1 MGSRIAFF
9 EGAPVPRLPTLMHT
23 SLRVLAFAAS
33 LAAAAATV
41 TAQCLPTSAG
51 TNVTLANR
59 DDALSAAIPMGIN
72 FPMPGTTTTFTHVV
86 VSTNGVLYLTTGGA
100 AVGAADTHYGTLPQ
114 FLGVAGDS
122 PRIAPFWQDLWDAFF
137 TGVQWS
143 VTIDTSVAGRC
154 AISWRDTCEFDSDT
168 PDVDFTA
175 ELFANGNV
183 RFSYGAVD
191 TSGFVESVTIGISNG
206 NGAANPGPVDLV
218 DGATST
224 GSVIYQRFLPGT
236 CDIGGQSLTFTPT
249 GFGYTVAP
257 TCRSAANVRYGT
269 GCYASSDSRYQWF
282 TDAAAA
288 GSALTGQSLQFLANG
303 NDYVALWG
311 GGSFV
316 APTASATVLT
326 GFAPNDDDGVLT
338 VNLGSPLPIPGGTT
352 STLVVHSNGNLWFG
366 DNLTSLTDDWIPVP
380 ADLLD
385 APNGGFWSWHDFD
398 IGEAGSGQIKFE
410 EVGSLSFVTW
420 DDVESYPTGTTNRST
435 VQFQLDRSSGNVT
448 IVWVTVDTNTTS
460 INGDATMVG
469 YSPGGPS
476 QDLGSQSF
484 AALSPTTTSI
494 NLAPLS
500 LRAGPAPISTA
511 AAGTNVVYT
520 TDDMREF
527 TAGSGAF
534 LGILIFSTGSL
545 PGVDLGFLGAPGCA
559 ANVASLDVIVPMVGA
574 TATQTVTF
582 PLPAGVPA
590 GVQVFAQSANLV
602 APNSLPNGQ
611 NAFGL
616 LTSNGVATIVNSF

>member
-1 MGSRIAFF
+1 MHSTLRI
-9 EGAPVPRLPTLMHT
+9 
-23 SLRVLAFAAS
+23 LA
-33 LAAAAATV
+33 LAAALAAT
-41 TAQCLPTSAG
+41 TAAQCLPPSAG

-72 FPMPGTTTTFTHVV
+72 FPMPGTATAFTHVV

-100 AVGAADTHYGTLPQ
+100 AVGAAANQYGTLPQ
-114 FLGVAGDS
+114 LLGNAGDS

-154 AISWRDTCEFDSDT
+154 AISWRDTCEFDFNT

-191 TSGFVESVTIGISNG
+191 TSGFFESVTIGISNG

-236 CDIGGQSLTFTPT
+236 CDVGGQSLTFTPT
-249 GFGYTVAP
+249 ASGYTVAQ
-257 TCRSAANVRYGT
+257 TCRSAANVEYGA

-282 TDAAAA
+282 TDAPAA
-288 GSALTGQSLQFLANG
+288 GAALTGQSLQFLASG
-303 NDYVALWG
+303 SDYVALWG
-311 GGSFV
+311 VGTYI
-316 APTASATVLT
+316 APTAAATVLT
-326 GFAPNDDDGVLT
+326 GFVPNNDDGVLT

-352 STLVVHSNGNLWFG
+352 STLVVHSNGNVWFG
-366 DNLTSLTDDWIPVP
+366 DNLASLTDDFVPLP

-385 APNGGFWSWHDFD
+385 AANGGFWSWHDFN

-410 EVGSLSFVTW
+410 EIGSLSLVTW
-420 DDVESYPTGTTNRST
+420 DDVENYPTGTANRST

-448 IVWVTVDTNTTS
+448 IVWVNVDTNSAS
-460 INGDATMVG
+460 IFGDATLIG
-469 YSPGGPS
+469 YSPGGAS

-484 AALSPTTTSI
+484 AAISPTTTSI

-520 TDDMREF
+520 TDAMREF
-527 TAGSGAF
+527 APGSGAF

-559 ANVASLDVIVPMVGA
+559 ANVAALDVIVPMVGA

-582 PLPAGVPA
+582 PLPAGLPA
-590 GVQVFAQSANLV
+590 GIRVFAQAANLV
-602 APNSLPNGQ
+602 TPNSLPNGQ